1 MLRYI
6 LILSLGIGTSISC
19 VPPEAVDLSNID
31 YQLDNPEVIQILE
44 WQDRREKD
52 SLALMLSEPK
62 AFKRMLAA
70 RALGVCK
77 DSNYVQSLWPL
88 LNDPVESV
96 KQEAIFSLGLIGHSS
111 SESNLIKAFR
121 AVDST
126 GDFNKTNA
134 MILEALGRCGQDST
148 LKMICGIKTYS
159 SDNIEYV
166 QGQVL
171 AWFRYGLRGKF
182 CPESTLRIVDIA
194 TNKDYDPLSRLWAA
208 HSLMRF
214 KEHDT
219 KAYFNELK
227 KAAYEEKDA
236 DTRLCIIQAFARIGS
251 PAVLSELE
259 ELYRRGL
266 DLRVQI
272 AIVKGLQFYPNG
284 KAFALASKAL
294 VNPSTH
300 VGIQA
305 AQYFIDHG
313 LEIHEDYL
321 GNIMNQGGLSWQVKT
336 MIYEAL
342 LKIVPDYKVL
352 TISGLIQQ
360 IKTNSVKTKNSY
372 ERAAYIRAMS
382 NEYKEIGWLIR
393 QFQSDPSA
401 PVQTALTETVM
412 KMVKKAIFPT
422 IYQGP
427 KNKIYD
433 EIAKYLK
440 SSCEKKRLGSISVI
454 SDAFANNEL
463 FYLKAFFKA
472 DSILPLTQSSL
483 TLPKDIETYN
493 DLSKAISRLKK
504 VPADIKKPTYNHPI
518 EWKSILQYKDTIF
531 IEILTDKGSLECEL
545 YSKIAP
551 GSVSNMLDLISKNY
565 YDGKVIHRVVPN
577 FVIQTGCP
585 IGDGYGSLDYTI
597 RTEINPNIHYNIPG
611 RIGMASAGNDTES
624 SQFFITYSATPHLDG
639 NYTIFGQLTKG
650 LDILSSINV
659 GDQVKSIRI
668 LDHSKI
674 NIEQQ

>member
-1 MLRYI
+1 
-6 LILSLGIGTSISC
+6 
-19 VPPEAVDLSNID
+19 
-31 YQLDNPEVIQILE
+31 
-44 WQDRREKD
+44 
-52 SLALMLSEPK
+52 
-62 AFKRMLAA
+62 
-70 RALGVCK
+70 
-77 DSNYVQSLWPL
+77 
-88 LNDPVESV
+88 
-96 KQEAIFSLGLIGHSS
+96 
-111 SESNLIKAFR
+111 
-121 AVDST
+121 
-126 GDFNKTNA
+126 
-134 MILEALGRCGQDST
+134 
-148 LKMICGIKTYS
+148 
-159 SDNIEYV
+159 
-166 QGQVL
+166 
-171 AWFRYGLRGKF
+171 
-182 CPESTLRIVDIA
+182 
-194 TNKDYDPLSRLWAA
+194 
-208 HSLMRF
+208 
-214 KEHDT
+214 
-219 KAYFNELK
+219 
-227 KAAYEEKDA
+227 
-236 DTRLCIIQAFARIGS
+236 
-251 PAVLSELE
+251 
-259 ELYRRGL
+259 
-266 DLRVQI
+266 
-272 AIVKGLQFYPNG
+272 
-284 KAFALASKAL
+284 
-294 VNPSTH
+294 
-300 VGIQA
+300 
-305 AQYFIDHG
+305 
-313 LEIHEDYL
+313 
-321 GNIMNQGGLSWQVKT
+321 
-336 MIYEAL
+336 
-342 LKIVPDYKVL
+342 
-352 TISGLIQQ
+352 
-360 IKTNSVKTKNSY
+360 
-372 ERAAYIRAMS
+372 
-382 NEYKEIGWLIR
+382 
-393 QFQSDPSA
+393 
-401 PVQTALTETVM
+401 
-412 KMVKKAIFPT
+412 MVKKAIFPT